1 VRREKPLYAIKPHSQ
16 GERMSTRKG
25 RANAIRVLSMDAIDK
40 AKSGHPGAPL
50 GMADFAEVLWS
61 DFLKHNPANPQWP
74 DRDRFVLSNGH
85 ASMLLYSLL
94 HLTGY
99 DLSIKDLQNFRQPCS
114 KTPGHPEYGQT
125 PGVETTTGPLGQ
137 GLANA
142 VGMAL
147 AERMLAARFNRPDF
161 PVVDHYTYVT
171 VGDGCLME
179 GISHEACSLAGTLNL
194 GKLVVLYD
202 DNGISI
208 DGPVDGWFGDDT
220 PKRFE
225 SYGWGVWSV
234 DGHDPEA
241 VRSAIAEARSDAS
254 RPSLICCKTTI
265 GCGAPNAEGKSSCHG
280 APLGSEEV
288 QNTRKVLGWADETP
302 FAVPEE
308 VYRSFDARRKGAAAE
323 ETWRQLFTA
332 YAERYPDLA
341 VEFSR
346 RTAGELPGGFDAE
359 LDTILKEMA
368 AQDKPVATRKASGM
382 VLDKLVGLLPELVGG
397 SCDLSGSNNTK
408 AKTSTVVTAEH
419 YDGNYIEYGVREFAM
434 AAIMSG
440 LALHKGFIPY
450 GGTFLVFSDYM
461 RSALRSAAL
470 MGVRSIF
477 VLTHDSIGVGEDGPT
492 HQPIEHL
499 AALRVMPFLE
509 VWRPADDLETA
520 AAWGEALRRQGA
532 TCLAL
537 SRQGLPPLQAAPS
550 LAADMGRGG
559 YVLYEPEGGIDAIA
573 IASGSEVQLALAA
586 AKELSSRG
594 RKVRVV
600 SMPCM
605 ERFEA
610 QDAAYRENVLP
621 EAVTARL
628 VIEAGCP
635 SLWRCFAGSQ
645 GRIMSINRYG
655 CSGPG
660 KALFEQF
667 GFTVEN
673 TVRSLQEMLGDV

>member
-1 VRREKPLYAIKPHSQ
+1 
-16 GERMSTRKG
+16 MSTRKE
-25 RANAIRVLSMDAIDK
+25 RADAIRVLSIDAIDK

-61 DFLKHNPANPQWP
+61 DFLKHNPADPQWP

-99 DLSIKDLQNFRQPCS
+99 DLSIEDLKQFRQPGS
-114 KTPGHPEYGQT
+114 KTPGHPEYGHT

-137 GLANA
+137 GVANA

-147 AERMLAARFNRPDF
+147 AERMMAARFNRPDF
-161 PVVDHYTYVT
+161 PVVDHYTYAT

-179 GISHEACSLAGTLNL
+179 GISHEACSLAGTLRL

-208 DGPVDGWFGDDT
+208 DGPVDGWFRDNT

-234 DGHDPEA
+234 DGHDAEA
-241 VRSAIAEARSDAS
+241 VRRAIAEARADAS

-265 GCGAPNAEGKSSCHG
+265 GCGAPNAAGKSNCHG
-280 APLGSEEV
+280 SPLGSEEIL
-288 QNTRKVLGWADETP
+288 NTRRTLGWANEEP
-302 FAVPEE
+302 FAVPED
-308 VYRSFDARRKGAAAE
+308 VYRSFDARAKGAESEDA
-323 ETWRQLFTA
+323 WRKLFDA
-332 YAERYPDLA
+332 YAKQYPELA
-341 VEFSR
+341 AEFSR
-346 RTAGELPGGFDAE
+346 RTAGELPDGFDAGLE
-359 LDTILKEMA
+359 AILKEMA

-382 VLDKLVGLLPELVGG
+382 VLEKLVELLPELAGG

-408 AKTSTVVTAEH
+408 TKSSIAVTAEN
-419 YDGNYIEYGVREFAM
+419 YGGNYIEYGVREFAM

-440 LALHKGFIPY
+440 IALHKGFIPY

-461 RSALRSAAL
+461 RSALRSASL
-470 MGVRSIF
+470 MGIRSIF

-499 AALRVMPFLE
+499 AALRVMPLLE

-520 AAWGEALRRQGA
+520 VAWGEALRRQGA

-537 SRQGLPPLQAAPS
+537 SRQGLPPLKADPS
-550 LAADMGRGG
+550 SRADMRRGG
-559 YVLYEPEGGIDAIA
+559 YVVYEPEGGIDAIA
-573 IASGSEVQLALAA
+573 VASGSEVHLALEA
-586 AKELSSRG
+586 AKELSKRG
-594 RKVRVV
+594 HKVRVV

-605 ERFEA
+605 DRFEA
-610 QDAAYRENVLP
+610 QDPAYQARVLP

-628 VIEAGCP
+628 VIEAAAP
-635 SLWRCFAGSQ
+635 YLWRCVAGPK
-645 GRIMSINRYG
+645 GRVMSINRYG

-660 KALFEQF
+660 KALFERF

-673 TVRSLQEMLGDV
+673 AVRNVLEMLGDA